1 MPKKKIVEQKLTK
14 PSPRPSAK
22 RSVKT
27 ALKNEETKIF
37 PFIGIGASA
46 GGLEALKSFVSN
58 VPKDSGMAY
67 IVIVHMSPGQPSML
81 AELLQKV
88 SLVPVTS
95 AKDNESIKPDHIY
108 VVPPNSDINVYKG
121 KIQLL
126 DKLSKGL
133 SLPIDFFLRSLAQ
146 DKGLEAAGIIL
157 SGTGTDGTLGVKEI
171 KLFDGLVLAQSE
183 ESAKY
188 DGMPRSAIDS
198 GVVDMVLAPEEM
210 PEKLAHF
217 FYHFN
222 TAAEQKPSPTDD
234 TDKNWLNKI
243 YSLLR
248 LKIGHDFSLYKKN
261 TIIRRIN
268 RRMSLN
274 QIKDFEIYIR
284 FLREN
289 PEEPALLFRE
299 LLIGVTNFFRD
310 EQSYEIL
317 KQKILPD
324 LLDQRPE
331 DSIFRVWVPACST
344 GEEAYSLAMIF
355 KEYMDKSNKRIS
367 LQLFGTDINK
377 HAVEKARAGIYP
389 DSIVADVN
397 AKRLT
402 RFFIKKNDSYLI
414 KSEIRDCVVFSVQDV
429 LKDPPFSKL
438 NMLCCRNLLIYFDT
452 KAQKKILPLFHYTLF
467 PGGVLM
473 LGSSETIGGA
483 TDLFEVLDSKWKI
496 FKRKEQQGTLRQ
508 LVEFPTGL
516 PENNLKKLAVST
528 VAQKKRT
535 FSDVVKTIVL
545 EDFSP
550 PAVLIDSKGTILYIQ
565 GRTGKYLE
573 PASGSPSQNVFSM
586 ARQGLKIELQLSLK
600 KAITSGNKI
609 MREGISVLTNG
620 DFQPINLH
628 VLPLKRPAEL
638 AGKYLL
644 VFEDKAKPLKSTS
657 APSAVSKVTDD
668 SSNERIVVLENEL
681 QNSHENH
688 QITTEELESS
698 NEELK
703 STNEELQSSNEELQ
717 STNEEMES
725 SKEEL
730 QSLNEEL
737 QTVNSELQNKVEL
750 LSTAQDDMSNLLNST
765 EIATIFVDN
774 DGCVKRFTQEATKI
788 INLIQTDIGRP
799 LKHVVPNLISTNLE
813 QDLENVLKKLTSNQ
827 SEVRT
832 TDGNWYNMR
841 IIPYRTTDNRIVG
854 AVLTFSSIDSQKK
867 SHKALEKANAK
878 IEQAWSLVRS
888 VFDIN
893 PYPMSVHDQDGKIV
907 IANSAFLTLFSLS
920 SESLK
925 NFDLFEK
932 TNGLLKA
939 KDRESF
945 LDIETNF
952 KTVTIQIDGP
962 KDKTSYKIN
971 RQVIKQSSDL
981 PAQILFVFE
990 EILGKDGKHAQKSK
1004 R

>member
-1 MPKKKIVEQKLTK
+1 MIRYYFSATK
-14 PSPRPSAK
+14 WDCTPSA
-22 RSVKT
+22 
-27 ALKNEETKIF
+27 E
-37 PFIGIGASA
+37 
-46 GGLEALKSFVSN
+46 
-58 VPKDSGMAY
+58 DSEP
-67 IVIVHMSPGQPSML
+67 I
-81 AELLQKV
+81 E
-88 SLVPVTS
+88 
-95 AKDNESIKPDHIY
+95 PDHIY
-108 VVPPNSDINVYKG
+108 IVPPNFDINVYKG
-121 KIQLL
+121 KIQLM

-146 DKGLEAAGIIL
+146 DKRSEAAGIIL

-171 KLFDGLVLAQSE
+171 KLLDGLVLAQSE

-198 GVVDMVLAPEEM
+198 GMVDMVLAPEAM
-210 PEKLAHF
+210 PEKLTHY

-222 TAAEQKPSPTDD
+222 AAAEHKPSPTDD

-261 TIIRRIN
+261 TIVRRIN

-274 QIKDFEIYIR
+274 QIKDFETYIR

-289 PEEPALLFRE
+289 PEEPDFLFKE

-324 LLDQRPE
+324 MFKQIPE

-344 GEEAYSLAMIF
+344 GEEAYSLAMVL
-355 KEYMDKSNKRIS
+355 KECMDKTNKRIS

-377 HAVEKARAGIYP
+377 HAIEKARTGIFP
-389 DSIVADVN
+389 DSIRADVN
-397 AKRLT
+397 SKRLT
-402 RFFIKKNDSYLI
+402 RFFIKEKDSYLI
-414 KSEIRDCVVFSVQDV
+414 KKEIRDCVVFSVQDI

-438 NMLCCRNLLIYFDT
+438 HMLCCRNLLIYFDT
-452 KAQKKILPLFHYTLF
+452 KAQKKILPLFHYTLV
-467 PGGVLM
+467 PNGVLM
-473 LGSSETIGGA
+473 LGSSETIGSA

-496 FKRKEQQGTLRQ
+496 FKKKEGLGTLRQ

-516 PENNLKKLAVST
+516 PDNDTIKLAAPYAAKEKRAVS
-528 VAQKKRT
+528 
-535 FSDVVKTIVL
+535 DYVKTIIL
-545 EDFSP
+545 DRFSP

-573 PASGSPSQNVFSM
+573 PASGSPNQSVISM

-609 MREGISVLTNG
+609 IREGISVRTNG

-638 AGKYLL
+638 TNKYLL
-644 VFEDKAKPLKSTS
+644 VFEDKTIPLKS
-657 APSAVSKVTDD
+657 PSPPIAVSKDTADL
-668 SSNERIVVLENEL
+668 SNERITALESEL
-681 QNSHENH
+681 QSSQENH
-688 QITTEELESS
+688 QITIEELESS

-750 LSTAQDDMSNLLNST
+750 LSTAQDDMNNLFNST

-774 DGCVKRFTQEATKI
+774 HGCVKRFTQEATKI
-788 INLIQTDIGRP
+788 VNLIQTDIGRP

-832 TDGNWYNMR
+832 TDDNWYNMR
-841 IIPYRTTDNRIVG
+841 IIPYRTTDNRIDG
-854 AVLTFSSIDSQKK
+854 AVLTFSSIDSQKNLQ
-867 SHKALEKANAK
+867 KALEKANEK
-878 IEQAWSLVRS
+878 MEQAWFLVRS

-893 PYPMSVHDQDGKIV
+893 PNPMSIHDPDGKIA
-907 IANSAFLTLFSLS
+907 IANSAFLKLFSLS
-920 SESLK
+920 MESLE

-932 TNGLLKA
+932 TNGQLKI
-939 KDRESF
+939 KDIKSSLDNETSF
-945 LDIETNF
+945 KNV
-952 KTVTIQIDGP
+952 TVQIDGP
-962 KDKTSYKIN
+962 KGKTSYNIN
-971 RQVIKQSSDL
+971 SQIIKQASGL

-990 EILGKDGKHAQKSK
+990 EILGKDGNHAEKSK